1 MESTPQG
8 IEGCYQLKAA
18 LLKELLDCLSL
29 EKDNLIDLN
38 LENLWPLMEKKQAVL
53 RDIEGAEERIKAVM
67 ERDRSGERV
76 PSKVREALTA
86 LSRKINHLQDEIR
99 ARVRENVSFIQE
111 TLQFFDELITLF
123 ISAGQP
129 EQAYHPARK
138 NQKEP
143 TTLLYHREV

>member
-1 MESTPQG
+1 MASPQS
-8 IEGCYQLKAA
+8 IEDCYQAKAA
-18 LLKELLDCLSL
+18 LLKDLLDCLSL
-29 EKDNLIDLN
+29 ERDNLIDPN
-38 LENLWPLMEKKQAVL
+38 LEDLWPLMEKKQAVL
-53 RDIEGAEERIKAVM
+53 RDIEDAEEQIKAVM

-76 PSKVREALTA
+76 PAKGREALAA

-111 TLQFFDELITLF
+111 TLQFFNELITLF

-129 EQAYHPARK
+129 EQVYHPARK
-138 NQKEP
+138 NQKGP